1 MFDSVRNNKKIIQ
14 IVLAL
19 IILPFA
25 FWGVESYVSG
35 GGRGEDV
42 AKVGGIGISQQ
53 EFQQSLREQQERLRP
68 MLGGNVNPAMLDNP
82 ELRRA
87 VLDTMINQNLLAL
100 NARKAKLTV
109 SDAQLAEFIASV
121 PQLQENGKFSKA
133 RYEAVVASQGMSK
146 EMFEARL
153 RQDLAM
159 QQAMAAVADAAMP
172 SRAAAERWIATQLE
186 EREIAEA
193 MLRPEQYAAQVKLG
207 ADAVKTY
214 YEANKKQFET
224 PEQVRVEFVVLN
236 QDKLA
241 EQVTVADEAVK
252 KAYEAQADRYKQP
265 ETRRASHI
273 LITAAK
279 GAPEAEAKSAQ
290 ARAEAL
296 LVQLKKAPGDF
307 EKLAREN
314 SQDPGSAAKGGD
326 LDWFGRGMMVKPFD
340 DAAFALKEGQVSE
353 LVRSDFGFHIIK
365 LTGVRAERARPYDE
379 VKGEIA
385 ADLKRQSAAKA
396 YAESAEGFTNMV
408 YEQADSLKPVIE
420 KYKLAPRQSD
430 WIVKNGAAV
439 PPFTNAKLMAA
450 LFSDDALKNKRNT
463 EAVEVASNTLVAA
476 RVLEHKPAALQS
488 MESVQSIIEKILV
501 RQEASKLAATDGA
514 EKLARLQKGE
524 SVNLS
529 WGTARSITRANAP
542 QLPPDAVGA
551 IFKAPANDGAKTP
564 SYVGTRVPGG
574 AYALYR
580 IGSVKKFAATPG
592 AEPPAARALRQ
603 KYAQTIAEQ
612 ELMAWMDALK
622 TRHEVTINKA
632 AFEAKEK

>member
-1 MFDSVRNNKKIIQ
+1 MFDTVRNNKKVIQ

-19 IILPFA
+19 IVLPFA
-25 FWGVESYVSG
+25 FWGVESYVSNAG
-35 GGRGEDV
+35 GGADV
-42 AKVGGIGISQQ
+42 ATVGGVGISQQ

-87 VLDTMINQNLLAL
+87 VLDNLVNQRLLAV
-100 NARKAKLTV
+100 NARQSRLTV
-109 SDAQLAEFIASV
+109 SDAQLAEFIAAV
-121 PQLQENGKFSKA
+121 PQLQEGGKFSKE

-159 QQAMAAVADAAMP
+159 QQAMAAVADAALP
-172 SRAAAERWIATQLE
+172 GRAAAERWIASQLE

-224 PEQVRVEFVVLN
+224 PEQVKVEFVALN

-241 EQVTVADEAVK
+241 EQVTIADEDVK
-252 KAYEAQADRYKQP
+252 KAYQAQAERNKQP

-279 GAPEAEAKSAQ
+279 GAPEAEAKAK
-290 ARAEAL
+290 AESL
-296 LVQLKKAPGDF
+296 LAQLKKAPGDF

-314 SQDPGSAAKGGD
+314 SQDPGSATKGGD
-326 LDWFGRGMMVKPFD
+326 LDWFGRGMMVKPFED
-340 DAAFALKEGQVSE
+340 SAFGLKENQISE

-365 LTGVRAERARPYDE
+365 LTGVRAERTSAYDE

-385 ADLKRQSAAKA
+385 AELKRQAAAKK

-420 KYKLAPRQSD
+420 KYKLVPRQSD

-450 LFSDDALKNKRNT
+450 LFTDDALKNKRNT
-463 EAVEVASNTLVAA
+463 EAVEVAANTLVSA
-476 RVLEHKPAALQS
+476 RVIEHKPAALQS
-488 MESVQSIIEKILV
+488 LESVQPTIEKILV
-501 RQEASKLAATDGA
+501 RQEAARLAAKDGA
-514 EKLARLQKGE
+514 EKLARLRKGE
-524 SVNLS
+524 SVDLS
-529 WGTARSITRANAP
+529 WGAARSVTRAHAP

-551 IFKAPANDGAKTP
+551 VFKTDVAK
-564 SYVGTRVPGG
+564 
-574 AYALYR
+574 
-580 IGSVKKFAATPG
+580 
-592 AEPPAARALRQ
+592 
-603 KYAQTIAEQ
+603 
-612 ELMAWMDALK
+612 
-622 TRHEVTINKA
+622 
-632 AFEAKEK
+632 

>member
-1 MFDSVRNNKKIIQ
+1 MFDTVRNNKKIIQ

-42 AKVGGIGISQQ
+42 AKVGSIGISQQ
-53 EFQQSLREQQERLRP
+53 EFQMSLREQQERLRP

-87 VLDTMINQNLLAL
+87 VLDTMINQHLLAL
-100 NARKAKLTV
+100 NARKAKLIV
-109 SDAQLAEFIASV
+109 SDAQLAEFIAAV

-159 QQAMAAVADAAMP
+159 QQAMAAVADAALP
-172 SRAAAERWIATQLE
+172 GRAAAERWIATQLE
-186 EREIAEA
+186 EREITEA

-224 PEQVRVEFVVLN
+224 PEQVKVEFVVLN

-241 EQVTVADEAVK
+241 EQVTVADDEVK
-252 KAYEAQADRYKQP
+252 KAYQTQADRYKQP

-279 GAPEAEAKSAQ
+279 GAPEAEAKAK
-290 ARAEAL
+290 AESL
-296 LVQLKKAPGDF
+296 LAQLKKAPGDF
-307 EKLAREN
+307 EKLARDN
-314 SQDPGSAAKGGD
+314 SQDPGSATKGGD
-326 LDWFGRGMMVKPFD
+326 LDWFGRGMMVKPFE

-365 LTGVRAERARPYDE
+365 LTGVRAERARAFDE

-385 ADLKRQSAAKA
+385 AELKRQAAAKA

-420 KYKLAPRQSD
+420 KYKLVPRQSD

-488 MESVQSIIEKILV
+488 MESVQPTIEKILV
-501 RQEASKLAATDGA
+501 RQEAAKLVAKDGA
-514 EKLARLQKGE
+514 EKLTRLQKGE
-524 SVNLS
+524 GVDLS
-529 WGTARSITRANAP
+529 WGTSRSVTRALAP
-542 QLPPDAVGA
+542 QLSPDAVSA
-551 IFKAPANDGAKTP
+551 IFKAPVSEGAKTP
-564 SYVGTRVPGG
+564 SYVGTQVPGG
-574 AYALYR
+574 SYALYR
-580 IGSVKKFAATPG
+580 IGAVKKFAASG

-603 KYAQTIAEQ
+603 KYAQTVAEQ
-612 ELMAWMDALK
+612 ELMAWIDALK
-622 TRHEVTINKA
+622 ARHEVTINKA